1 MPTEKSNK
9 KLYFILG
16 RILVLAVLAAAIAF
30 SGKFSGFMNARGLFF
45 VLAGSVTLALASFS
59 VPEIGAAFKYAAGA
73 PGEPAAIR
81 KSMAFWEAAARNAW
95 MTGVL
100 GTILNFIVA
109 LCTLSGG
116 MVEVATRMAT
126 SFLVTVYGMVL
137 AVICA
142 VPAWKLGEIIRLKP
156 AGNIR
161 ETALNPA
168 PAEAKSPRFENVLGC
183 LLFLVAVA
191 WTTFKPV
198 LGMAYLNFSP
208 FDWIIH
214 WPSLLVVLGGTIA
227 MVLFVGSAGAGRIL
241 TPAFAITGL
250 IGSLMGFIQV
260 LLGFASRKI
269 NLVSAGITFVI
280 ASCFM
285 AMLGMMLVG
294 GPWEDRLVKRGR
306 IDKSSALSR
315 AAVYGFPILALIFL
329 VVALILVITP
339 MKKG

>member
-1 MPTEKSNK
+1 MSTEKNIK
-9 KLYFILG
+9 RLCLILA
-16 RILVLAVLAAAIAF
+16 RILVVAALFTAVVF

-59 VPEIGAAFKYAAGA
+59 IPEIGAAFRHAAGV

-81 KSMAFWEAAARNAW
+81 ISMAFWEAAARNAW
-95 MTGVL
+95 MSGVM

-109 LCTLSGG
+109 LCTMSGG
-116 MVEVATRMAT
+116 IAEVATRMAT
-126 SFLVTVYGMVL
+126 SFLATVYGMVL

-142 VPAWKLGEIIRLKP
+142 VPAWKLGDIMRFQTTR
-156 AGNIR
+156 NISQN
-161 ETALNPA
+161 ALNPA
-168 PAEAKSPRFENVLGC
+168 PAAAKSLRFENVLGY
-183 LLFLVAVA
+183 LLFLVVVS
-191 WTTFKPV
+191 WTAFKPV
-198 LGMAYLNFSP
+198 LGMAYLKFSP

-227 MVLFVGSAGAGRIL
+227 LILFVGSAGAGRIL

-269 NLVSAGITFVI
+269 YLVSAGITFVI

-285 AMLGMMLVG
+285 ALLGMILVG
-294 GPWEDRLVKRGR
+294 APWEDRLVKTGR
-306 IDKSSALSR
+306 MDRPSALSR
-315 AAVYGFPILALIFL
+315 AAVYVFPLLALIFL

>member
-1 MPTEKSNK
+1 MSTEKNNK
-9 KLYFILG
+9 RLYLILA
-16 RILVLAVLAAAIAF
+16 RILVVAALGAAVVL
-30 SGKFSGFMNARGLFF
+30 SGKFSGFMNVRGLLF
-45 VLAGSVTLALASFS
+45 VLLGSVTLALASFS
-59 VPEIGAAFKYAAGA
+59 IPEIGAAFRHAASV
-73 PGEPAAIR
+73 PGEPAAVR

-109 LCTLSGG
+109 LCTMSGG
-116 MVEVATRMAT
+116 IADVASRMAT
-126 SFLVTVYGMVL
+126 SFLATVYGMVL

-142 VPAWKLGEIIRLKP
+142 VPAWKLGDIMRFQTTR
-156 AGNIR
+156 NISQ
-161 ETALNPA
+161 TALNPE
-168 PAEAKSPRFENVLGC
+168 PAAAKSMRFENVLGY

-191 WTTFKPV
+191 WTAFKPM
-198 LGMAYLNFSP
+198 LGMAYLKFSP

-227 MVLFVGSAGAGRIL
+227 LILFVGSAGAGRIL

-269 NLVSAGITFVI
+269 YLVSAGITFVI

-294 GPWEDRLVKRGR
+294 APLEDRLVKTGR
-306 IDKSSALSR
+306 MDKPSALSR
-315 AAVYGFPILALIFL
+315 AAVYVFPLLALIFL
-329 VVALILVITP
+329 VVALVLVITP

>member
-1 MPTEKSNK
+1 
-9 KLYFILG
+9 
-16 RILVLAVLAAAIAF
+16 
-30 SGKFSGFMNARGLFF
+30 
-45 VLAGSVTLALASFS
+45 LAGSVTLALASFS
-59 VPEIGAAFKYAAGA
+59 IPEIGAAFKHAAAA
-73 PGEPAAIR
+73 PGDPAAIR

-109 LCTLSGG
+109 ICTLSGG
-116 MVEVATRMAT
+116 IGEVATRMAT
-126 SFLVTVYGMVL
+126 SFLATVYGMVL

-142 VPAWKLGEIIRLKP
+142 VPAWKLGEILRFQTAK
-156 AGNIR
+156 NIPQ
-161 ETALNPA
+161 TPLNPA
-168 PAEAKSPRFENVLGC
+168 PAEAKSLRFENVLGY
-183 LLFLVAVA
+183 LFFLVVVS
-191 WTTFKPV
+191 WMVFKPV

-227 MVLFVGSAGAGRIL
+227 LVLFVGSSGAGRIL

-269 NLVSAGITFVI
+269 SLVSAGITFVI

-294 GPWEDRLVKRGR
+294 APLEDRLVKTGR
-306 IDKSSALSR
+306 MDKPSGLSR
-315 AAVYGFPILALIFL
+315 AAAYVFPLLALIFL
-329 VVALILVITP
+329 VVALVLVITP
-339 MKKG
+339 IKKG

>member
-1 MPTEKSNK
+1 MPNEKNK
-9 KLYFILG
+9 RLYLILG
-16 RILVLAVLAAAIAF
+16 RILIVAVLVAAVVF
-30 SGKFSGFMNARGLFF
+30 SGKFSGFMNVRGLLF
-45 VLAGSVTLALASFS
+45 VLLGSLTLALASFS
-59 VPEIGAAFKYAAGA
+59 IPEIVAAFKHAAGA
-73 PGEPAAIR
+73 PGEPAAVR

-183 LLFLVAVA
+183 LLFLVVVS
-191 WTTFKPV
+191 WMVFKPV

-214 WPSLLVVLGGTIA
+214 WPSLLVVLGGTIVL
-227 MVLFVGSAGAGRIL
+227 VLFVGSAGAGRIL